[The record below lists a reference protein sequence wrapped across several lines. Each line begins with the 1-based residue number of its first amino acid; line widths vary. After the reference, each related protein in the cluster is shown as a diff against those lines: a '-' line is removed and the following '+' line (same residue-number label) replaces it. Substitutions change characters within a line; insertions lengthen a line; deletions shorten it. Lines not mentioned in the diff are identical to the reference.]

1 MKVAYFDCQFGAA
14 GDMLCASLLANGLN
28 FEQWQAEL
36 RKIALPAGSFE
47 VSVEDVMRCL
57 VASKKIDVKC
67 HQTEHTHSHTHD
79 HDDAHEH
86 DHGHEH
92 GHGHGHKHTHE
103 HEHALLH
110 ELAHEDEHEHKHE
123 LGHEHEHRHGHGH
136 EHEHEHG
143 HKHDHTHDVLDTHH
157 HEGPHGRSV
166 KEILE
171 LIEASGISAR
181 AKELS
186 TKVFRNLAISEGRV
200 HGVDP
205 EDVHFHEVGAVDAI
219 VDIVGFCI
227 GYDLL
232 GIETAVVSPLTLG
245 GGTVK
250 TQHGLYPV
258 PGPATAYLVEM
269 AGAPINSVD
278 IRFEC
283 LTPTGAAIL
292 ATIAERWGAAPSFE
306 KIESVGYGAG
316 TLNPPSHPNVVRTFI
331 GQCSSISN
339 RPSSFP
345 AIEQVGGNF
354 EFNPGI
360 ANGVATF
367 VSGTRSETATIAGD
381 ANRFRVEIIAVIE
394 ANIDDCPPNIIA
406 YTLEKALAEGALD
419 ISVVPATM
427 KKGRSGH
434 LITVLAQPQDRR
446 KIETLILK
454 ETSSLGV
461 RSYLVERL
469 VAEREFAEVKL
480 SDNWSIRIKI
490 GRDLDGVVVNVQPE
504 YADCATYAERHGL
517 TLKEVFEQALAQYM
531 IGNSAS

>member
-28 FEQWQAEL
+28 FEQWRAEL
-36 RKIALPAGSFE
+36 RKIALPPGSFE

-67 HQTEHTHSHTHD
+67 HHTEHTHSQEHTHD
-79 HDDAHEH
+79 HDDAHKHEH
-86 DHGHEH
+86 GHKHGHGHEH
-92 GHGHGHKHTHE
+92 GH
-103 HEHALLH
+103 
-110 ELAHEDEHEHKHE
+110 D
-123 LGHEHEHRHGHGH
+123 
-136 EHEHEHG
+136 HEHEHG

-205 EDVHFHEVGAVDAI
+205 ENVHFHEVGAVDAI
-219 VDIVGFCI
+219 VDIVGFCV
-227 GYDLL
+227 GFDLL

-292 ATIAERWGAAPSFE
+292 ATVAERWGAAPSFE

-339 RPSSFP
+339 KLSSFP

-354 EFNPGI
+354 ELNPGI
-360 ANGVATF
+360 ANGVATS
-367 VSGTRSETATIAGD
+367 VPGTRSETAAIAGD
-381 ANRFRVEIIAVIE
+381 ANQFRVEIIAVIE

-434 LITVLAQPQDRR
+434 LITVLAKPQDRR

-480 SDNWSIRIKI
+480 SDSWSIRIKV
-490 GRDLDGVVVNVQPE
+490 GRDLSGNIVNVQPE
-504 YADCATYAERHGL
+504 YSDCATYAERHGL
-517 TLKEVFEQALAQYM
+517 PLKEVFEQALAQYM
-531 IGNSAS
+531 TEQSSG

>member
-28 FEQWQAEL
+28 FEQWQNEL
-36 RKIALPAGSFE
+36 RKIALPDGCFE
-47 VSVEDVMRCL
+47 VAVEDVMRCL
-57 VASKKIDVKC
+57 VASKKIVVKC
-67 HQTEHTHSHTHD
+67 HHDEHSHVHDHSHSHTHAGD
-79 HDDAHEH
+79 HAH
-86 DHGHEH
+86 DHEH
-92 GHGHGHKHTHE
+92 GHLHGHSHGDIHQHSHEHHHHEHDQNHDHTNEDVHEHSLAHTHTHE
-103 HEHALLH
+103 
-110 ELAHEDEHEHKHE
+110 
-123 LGHEHEHRHGHGH
+123 
-136 EHEHEHG
+136 
-143 HKHDHTHDVLDTHH
+143 VLDTHH

-166 KEILE
+166 KEILA
-171 LIEASGISAR
+171 LIEASGISIR
-181 AKELS
+181 AKELAS
-186 TKVFRNLAISEGRV
+186 KVFRNLAISESRV

-205 EDVHFHEVGAVDAI
+205 ENIHFHEVGAVDAI

-232 GIETAVVSPLTLG
+232 GIETAVVSPLTMG
-245 GGTVK
+245 SGTVK

-269 AGAPINSVD
+269 AGAPVNSLD

-292 ATIAERWGAAPSFE
+292 TTIAERWGAPPSFE
-306 KIESVGYGAG
+306 KIESIGYGAG
-316 TLNPPSHPNVVRTFI
+316 TLNPPSHPNVVRAFI
-331 GQCSSISN
+331 GQCASIGKSAASSLFDFA
-339 RPSSFP
+339 SS
-345 AIEQVGGNF
+345 GSSSGL
-354 EFNPGI
+354 
-360 ANGVATF
+360 
-367 VSGTRSETATIAGD
+367 VSSSSVNEELSETAVLADDT
-381 ANRFRVEIIAVIE
+381 NQFRVEVIAVIE

-434 LITVLAQPQDRR
+434 LVTVLAKPQNRR
-446 KIETLILK
+446 KLETLILK

-469 VAEREFAEVKL
+469 IAEREFAEVKL
-480 SDNWSIRIKI
+480 SDSWSIRIKI
-490 GRDLDGVVVNVQPE
+490 GRDLNGNIFNIQPE

-517 TLKEVFEQALAQYM
+517 PLKEVFEQALAQYM
-531 IGNSAS
+531 TGQSAS